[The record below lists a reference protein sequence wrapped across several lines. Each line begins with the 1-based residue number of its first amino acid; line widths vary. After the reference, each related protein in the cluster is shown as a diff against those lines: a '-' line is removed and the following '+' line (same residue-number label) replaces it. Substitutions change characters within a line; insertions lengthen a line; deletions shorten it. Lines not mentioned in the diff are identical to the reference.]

1 MGLSE
6 CPKVVENVGNRVFVV
21 VPGVDAVTAVAA
33 VDAIV
38 ELEVVEVT
46 EVVAYG
52 DEGSHISKNLL
63 HPPGGGDS
71 CSFDGGGWKRRD
83 WINQEFNN
91 VSWILLDPISS
102 LSEEGSQTFSSTVL
116 VVVVLSTEL
125 KLLFELKR
133 KRDCIR
139 TC

>member
-6 CPKVVENVGNRVFVV
+6 CLKVVENVGNRVVVV
-21 VPGVDAVTAVAA
+21 VPGVDAVTA
-33 VDAIV
+33 V

-102 LSEEGSQTFSSTVL
+102 LSEEGSQTFSSAVS

-125 KLLFELKR
+125 KLLFELKE
-133 KRDCIR
+133 KEIVSEPVED
-139 TC
+139 

>member
-1 MGLSE
+1 MANS
-6 CPKVVENVGNRVFVV
+6 
-21 VPGVDAVTAVAA
+21 VDAVVVVGVVVAVVALVLDVA
-33 VDAIV
+33 V
-38 ELEVVEVT
+38 EL
-46 EVVAYG
+46 VACNAG
-52 DEGSHISKNLL
+52 GSHISKNLL
-63 HPPGGGDS
+63 HPPGAGDS
-71 CSFDGGGWKRRD
+71 CSFDGGGGWKRRD

-102 LSEEGSQTFSSTVL
+102 LSEEGSQTFSSAVS

>member
-6 CPKVVENVGNRVFVV
+6 CPKVVENVGNRVVVV
-21 VPGVDAVTAVAA
+21 VPGVDAVTAV
-33 VDAIV
+33 
-38 ELEVVEVT
+38 ELEVVEVA

-102 LSEEGSQTFSSTVL
+102 LSEEGSQTFSSAVS

-125 KLLFELKR
+125 KLLIELKR

>member
-6 CPKVVENVGNRVFVV
+6 CPKVVENVGNRVVVV

-38 ELEVVEVT
+38 ELVDIDVA

-52 DEGSHISKNLL
+52 DEGSHISRNLL
-63 HPPGGGDS
+63 HPPGGADS
-71 CSFDGGGWKRRD
+71 CSFDGGWKRRD

-102 LSEEGSQTFSSTVL
+102 LSEEGSQTFSSAVS
-116 VVVVLSTEL
+116 VVVVLSTQL
-125 KLLFELKR
+125 TLLR
-133 KRDCIR
+133 IDY
-139 TC
+139 TT